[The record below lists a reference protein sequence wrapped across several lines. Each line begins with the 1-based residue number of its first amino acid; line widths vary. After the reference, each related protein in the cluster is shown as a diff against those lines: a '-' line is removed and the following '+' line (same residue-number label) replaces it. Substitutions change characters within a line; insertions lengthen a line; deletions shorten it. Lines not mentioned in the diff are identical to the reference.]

1 VKGAEIEVGG
11 EYVAKVSGRLVAL
24 RVESFDD
31 DPRTGRRR
39 WRCASLATGRE
50 VSVWSAQRFRGRALP
65 PALPSPAPYASLH
78 ECGNAEA
85 ASTIAALRAARGSV
99 GEAH

>member
-1 VKGAEIEVGG
+1 VKGSEIAVAG
-11 EYVAKVSGRLVAL
+11 EYVAKVSGRRVAL

-39 WRCASLATGRE
+39 LRCTSLATGRE
-50 VSVWSAQRFRGRALP
+50 VLVRSAQRFRGRALP
-65 PALPSPAPYASLH
+65 PSPPSAAMHASLH

-85 ASTIAALRAARGSV
+85 ASTIASLRAARGVSPR
-99 GEAH
+99 